1 MIVWVFEHIRRERT
15 MDSPMPTSAVLRSP
29 LRELAV
35 AGVAIAMLAGGSGIL
50 LDLPANFYTLTGV
63 ISVISA
69 WLIWRF
75 APPDRDFGAANR
87 VTLGRGVLVILL
99 VCLAPWTGLLDGWL
113 WPYALLCL
121 LALVLDGVDGKVA
134 RNTGTQTAFGARFD
148 MELDALFILG
158 LCVAALALDK
168 AGLWVLAV
176 GLMRYLFVAAGWLWQ
191 WIDKPLPDSFRRK
204 TICVWQ
210 LVTLMVA
217 ILPVTPAL
225 FASMTLAT
233 ALALLGYSF
242 ITDLLYLYQTR
253 RTP

>member
-1 MIVWVFEHIRRERT
+1 
-15 MDSPMPTSAVLRSP
+15 MDSPMPTSAVSRP
-29 LRELAV
+29 PWPELLV
-35 AGVAIAMLAGGSGIL
+35 AGVAIALLAVGSGIL

-69 WLIWRF
+69 WLLWRF
-75 APPDRDFGAANR
+75 APTDRDFGAANR
-87 VTLGRGVLVILL
+87 VTLGRGVLVVWL
-99 VCLAPWTGLLDGWL
+99 VSLAPWAASLDDWL

-121 LALVLDGVDGKVA
+121 LALILDGVDGKVA
-134 RNTGTQTAFGARFD
+134 RATKNQTAFGARFD

-158 LCVAALALDK
+158 LCVAALALEK
-168 AGLWVLAV
+168 AGPWVLAL
-176 GLMRYLFVAAGWLWQ
+176 GLMRYLFVAAGWCWR
-191 WIDKPLPDSFRRK
+191 WIDKPLPESFRRK

-225 FASMTLAT
+225 FASITLAT

-242 ITDLLYLYQTR
+242 ITDLLYLHQTR